1 MAEDKAK
8 SSPDEAGGND
18 SEVFSLFCLKSI
30 LIWLGD
36 GYILMTLNTE
46 WVPSYC
52 PDTDYCCSLF
62 MDKVVFFFLN
72 IVQKELTYY
81 FQK

>member
-18 SEVFSLFCLKSI
+18 NKVFSLFCLKSI

-36 GYILMTLNTE
+36 GYILMTLNTK

-52 PDTDYCCSLF
+52 PDTD
-62 MDKVVFFFLN
+62 KVVFFLK
-72 IVQKELTYY
+72 IVQKELNYY

>member
-18 SEVFSLFCLKSI
+18 SKVFSLFCLKSI

-36 GYILMTLNTE
+36 GYTLMTLNTE
-46 WVPSYC
+46 WVL
-52 PDTDYCCSLF
+52 SL
-62 MDKVVFFFLN
+62 LSL
-72 IVQKELTYY
+72 QRLP
-81 FQK
+81 

>member
-1 MAEDKAK
+1 MAENKAK

-18 SEVFSLFCLKSI
+18 NKVFSLFCLKSI
-30 LIWLGD
+30 LIWLGN
-36 GYILMTLNTE
+36 GYILMTLNTK

-52 PDTDYCCSLF
+52 PDTD
-62 MDKVVFFFLN
+62 KVVFFLN
-72 IVQKELTYY
+72 IVQKELNYY

>member
-18 SEVFSLFCLKSI
+18 SKVFSLFCLKSI

-36 GYILMTLNTE
+36 ADTYWWPLILNGYL
-46 WVPSYC
+46 PYC
-52 PDTDYCCSLF
+52 PDSDYCSLF
-62 MDKVVFFFLN
+62 MDKVVFFLN
-72 IVQKELTYY
+72 IVQKELNYY

>member
-18 SEVFSLFCLKSI
+18 SKVFSLFCLKSI

-36 GYILMTLNTE
+36 GYIQTLNTE
-46 WVPSYC
+46 WVPSLM
-52 PDTDYCCSLF
+52 S
-62 MDKVVFFFLN
+62 
-72 IVQKELTYY
+72 
-81 FQK
+81 FQRLL

>member
-36 GYILMTLNTE
+36 GYILLTLNTE

-52 PDTDYCCSLF
+52 PDTD
-62 MDKVVFFFLN
+62 
-72 IVQKELTYY
+72 
-81 FQK
+81 